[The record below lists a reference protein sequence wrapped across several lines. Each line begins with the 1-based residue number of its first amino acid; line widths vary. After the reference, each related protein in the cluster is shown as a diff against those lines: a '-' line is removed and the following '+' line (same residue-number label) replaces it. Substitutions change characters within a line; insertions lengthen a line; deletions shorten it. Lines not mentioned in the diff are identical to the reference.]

1 LEYNQRK
8 QSEKNT
14 KQISLFGTLEKNANS
29 VTSEKI
35 FKDLKTKD
43 DSVTDLEMLAWEK
56 ELLGVYMSDHPLNKL
71 RQRGDKDVYEV
82 SLLNN
87 RMLGQKI
94 KVFGM
99 VSKIRKILTKNGDQM
114 MFVSLSDSQK
124 ELDTVIFPKTL
135 ANLSKKNNCQLLE
148 NKIVVFEGKVDI
160 RNDNLQLICD
170 NFYEVK
176 EG

>member
-1 LEYNQRK
+1 M
-8 QSEKNT
+8 T
-14 KQISLFGTLEKNANS
+14 
-29 VTSEKI
+29 
-35 FKDLKTKD
+35 
-43 DSVTDLEMLAWEK
+43 
-56 ELLGVYMSDHPLNKL
+56 DHPLNKL
-71 RQRGDKDVYEV
+71 RQNGDKDVYEV

-99 VSKIRKILTKNGDQM
+99 VSKIRKITTKNGDQM

-135 ANLSKKNNCQLLE
+135 ANLTKKNNCQLSE

>member
-1 LEYNQRK
+1 
-8 QSEKNT
+8 
-14 KQISLFGTLEKNANS
+14 
-29 VTSEKI
+29 
-35 FKDLKTKD
+35 
-43 DSVTDLEMLAWEK
+43 
-56 ELLGVYMSDHPLNKL
+56 MSDHPLNKL
-71 RQRGDKDVYEV
+71 RQKGNNDLYEV

-114 MFVSLSDSQK
+114 MFLSLSDSQK
-124 ELDTVIFPKTL
+124 EIDTVIFPKTL
-135 ANLSKKNNCQLLE
+135 ENISKKNNCQLCA
-148 NKIVVFEGKVDI
+148 NKIVVVEGKMDI
-160 RNDNLQLICD
+160 RNDNLQLVCD

>member
-1 LEYNQRK
+1 
-8 QSEKNT
+8 
-14 KQISLFGTLEKNANS
+14 
-29 VTSEKI
+29 
-35 FKDLKTKD
+35 
-43 DSVTDLEMLAWEK
+43 
-56 ELLGVYMSDHPLNKL
+56 MSDHPLNKL
-71 RQRGDKDVYEV
+71 RQKGSDDVYEV

-87 RMLGQKI
+87 RMLGQKV

-114 MFVSLSDSQK
+114 MFVSLSDAEK

-135 ANLSKKNNCQLLE
+135 VNISKKNNCQLCE
-148 NKIVVFEGKVDI
+148 NKVVVIEGKVDI
-160 RNDNLQLICD
+160 RNDSLQLICD

>member
-1 LEYNQRK
+1 
-8 QSEKNT
+8 
-14 KQISLFGTLEKNANS
+14 
-29 VTSEKI
+29 
-35 FKDLKTKD
+35 
-43 DSVTDLEMLAWEK
+43 
-56 ELLGVYMSDHPLNKL
+56 MSDHPLNKL
-71 RQRGDKDVYEV
+71 RQKGDKDVYEV

-87 RMLGQKI
+87 HMLGQKI

-135 ANLSKKNNCQLLE
+135 ANLSKKNNCQLAE